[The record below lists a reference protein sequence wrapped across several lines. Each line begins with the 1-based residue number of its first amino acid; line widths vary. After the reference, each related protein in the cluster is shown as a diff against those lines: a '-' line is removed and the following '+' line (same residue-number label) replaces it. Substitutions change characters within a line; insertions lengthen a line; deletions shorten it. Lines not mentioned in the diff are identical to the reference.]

1 MNLNVIKPALDPLL
15 KALRMLGLVAAT
27 LVATTA
33 GAANPDP
40 DTIKVALIPEENPSK
55 IIQANQD
62 FKAYLE
68 KATGKKVELIVTL
81 DYSAMFEAA
90 RFGRIDLGYYGPM
103 PYVMARSRAN
113 IEPVAVL
120 VANGTPTYLGCII
133 ASKAGGVKTLADVR
147 GKTFGFTD
155 PASTSGHLL
164 SRTMML
170 NLGMVAGKDYQ
181 FQFLNGHDA
190 LALAVQNNRVQAG
203 ATTCPLLQS
212 FIKRGIIDPNKIEII
227 AQTAPIPNY
236 PWALRSDLAPELKD
250 KIRHALLNMNDPKIL
265 EVFHGER
272 FVAIDDRA
280 FDQLREAAT
289 KLNIDTSGKSK

>member
-1 MNLNVIKPALDPLL
+1 MKIQKFKLAVKAIFTIGLLAASTALTST
-15 KALRMLGLVAAT
+15 AVAAT
-27 LVATTA
+27 
-33 GAANPDP
+33 PDP
-40 DTIKVALIPEENPSK
+40 DTLKVALIPEENPSK
-55 IIQANQD
+55 IIQSNQD

-90 RFGRIDLGYYGPM
+90 RFGRIDMGYYGPM
-103 PYVMARSRAN
+103 PYVMAKTRAN

-120 VANGTPTYLGCII
+120 VANSAPTYLGCII

-155 PASTSGHLL
+155 PASTAGHLL
-164 SRTMML
+164 SRLMML

-203 ATTCPLLQS
+203 ATTCPLLET
-212 FIKRGIIDPNKIEII
+212 FIKRGIVDPNKIEVIGH
-227 AQTAPIPNY
+227 TAPIPNY
-236 PWALRSDLAPELKD
+236 PWAVRGDLSPELKG
-250 KIRHALLNMNDPKIL
+250 KLKKALLDLKDPKIL
-265 EVFHGER
+265 AVFRGER
-272 FVAIDDRA
+272 FDAIDDHV

-289 KLNIDTSGKSK
+289 KLNIDTSGKAK

>member
-1 MNLNVIKPALDPLL
+1 MSLKLFKPLL
-15 KALRMLGLVAAT
+15 TALCAIGLAAAAAT
-27 LVATTA
+27 AP
-33 GAANPDP
+33 AANPDP
-40 DTIKVALIPEENPSK
+40 DTLKVALIPEENPSK
-55 IIQANQD
+55 IIQTNQE

-90 RFGRIDLGYYGPM
+90 RFGRIDMGYYGPM
-103 PYVMARSRAN
+103 PYVMARTRAN

-120 VANGTPTYLGCII
+120 VSNGAPTYLGCII

-155 PASTSGHLL
+155 PASTAGHLL

-181 FQFLNGHDA
+181 YQFLNGHDA
-190 LALAVQNNRVQAG
+190 LVLAVQNNRVQAG
-203 ATTCPLLQS
+203 ATTCPLLES
-212 FIKRGIIDPNKIEII
+212 FIKRGIVDASKFEVIGH
-227 AQTAPIPNY
+227 TAPIPNY
-236 PWALRSDLAPELKD
+236 PWAVRSDLSPELKD
-250 KIRHALLNMNDPKIL
+250 KLRQALLNLKDPKIL
-265 EVFHGER
+265 EVFRGER
-272 FVAIDDRA
+272 FEAIDDHV

-289 KLNIDTSGKSK
+289 KLHIDTSGKGK

>member
-1 MNLNVIKPALDPLL
+1 MRFKLLRPLFNTL
-15 KALRMLGLVAAT
+15 CTIGLVAAT
-27 LVATTA
+27 GLTA
-33 GAANPDP
+33 VSALAANPDP
-40 DTIKVALIPEENPSK
+40 DTLKVALIPEENPSK
-55 IIQANQD
+55 IVQSNQD

-90 RFGRIDLGYYGPM
+90 RFGRIDMGYYGPL
-103 PYVMARSRAN
+103 PYVMARTRAN

-120 VANGTPTYLGCII
+120 VADGAPTYLGCII

-181 FQFLNGHDA
+181 YQFLGGHDA
-190 LALAVQNNRVQAG
+190 LVLAVQNNRVQAG
-203 ATTCPLLQS
+203 ATTCPLLDS
-212 FIKRGIIDPNKIEII
+212 FIKRGTVDATKIDIISR
-227 AQTAPIPNY
+227 TAPIPNY
-236 PWALRSDLAPELKD
+236 PWAVRSDLSPALKD
-250 KIRHALLNMNDPKIL
+250 KLKKALLNLNDPKIL
-265 EVFHGER
+265 AVFRGER
-272 FVAIDDRA
+272 FEAIDDRA

>member
-1 MNLNVIKPALDPLL
+1 MCFTMLKPLL
-15 KALRMLGLVAAT
+15 INALCALGLTAT
-27 LVATTA
+27 SAL
-33 GAANPDP
+33 AANPDP
-40 DTIKVALIPEENPSK
+40 DTLKVALIPEENPSK

-90 RFGRIDLGYYGPM
+90 RFGRIDMGYYGPM

-120 VANGTPTYLGCII
+120 VANGAPTYLGCII

-155 PASTSGHLL
+155 PASTAGHLL

-181 FQFLNGHDA
+181 YQFLNGHDA

-203 ATTCPLLQS
+203 ATTCPLLES
-212 FIKRGIIDPNKIEII
+212 FIKRGIVDAGKIEII
-227 AQTAPIPNY
+227 DHTAPIPNY
-236 PWALRSDLAPELKD
+236 PWAVRSDLSPALKD
-250 KIRHALLNMNDPKIL
+250 KLRKALLNLNDPKIL

-272 FVAIDDRA
+272 FDAIDDRV

-289 KLNIDTSGKSK
+289 KLNIDTSGKGK